1 MNGFFPPPVSI
12 SPTVNGGSIKVLSA
26 ISSNYTSV
34 SGCLKVEW
42 GWGTKNFCQNGS
54 SIQHVV
60 DLYPAFREE
69 LNYI

>member
-1 MNGFFPPPVSI
+1 MD
-12 SPTVNGGSIKVLSA
+12 SPTVNEGSIKVLST

-42 GWGTKNFCQNGS
+42 GGGQKNSVRNKLKIKQFGNGS
-54 SIQHVV
+54 NIQQVV